1 MMRIALVSDI
11 HGNLLALEAV
21 VADIKRRGVDLV
33 INIGDSLSGPLLP
46 LETARFLMA
55 QDSIHLAGNHERQIL
70 TLHAGSGASDT
81 YAHSQLTSKELEWIA
96 GLLPVRQITPDVLAC
111 HGTPTSDVTG
121 LLQTVDAAATAAE
134 IEARLDGVDAGLIV
148 CGHTHVPRSVRSARG
163 QLIVNPGSVGQPA
176 YADDQPYPHVV
187 ESGSPDARYGI
198 VEHIGGQWRS
208 SLFAIPYRHAEM
220 AALAKSR
227 GRLDWECALLTGY
240 MPRNLQ

>member
-1 MMRIALVSDI
+1 MRIALVSDI

-21 VADIKRRGVDLV
+21 VADITRRGADLIV
-33 INIGDSLSGPLLP
+33 NIGDSLSGPLLP

-55 QDSIHLAGNHERQIL
+55 QDWIHLAGNHERQIL
-70 TLHAGSGASDT
+70 TLHADSGASDT
-81 YAHSQLTSKELEWIA
+81 YARSQLTSRELAWIG
-96 GLLPVRQITPDVLAC
+96 GLQPVRQITPDVLAW
-111 HGTPTSDVTG
+111 HGTPATDVSG
-121 LLQTVDAAATAAE
+121 LLQTVDAAATPAE
-134 IEARLDGVDAGLIV
+134 IAARLDGVNVARVV

-176 YADDQPYPHVV
+176 YADDHPYPHVI

-198 VEHIGGQWRS
+198 VEYIDGQWQS
-208 SLFAIPYRHAEM
+208 SHFAIPYRHAEM

-240 MPRNLQ
+240 MPR

>member
-1 MMRIALVSDI
+1 MRIALVSDI

-46 LETARFLMA
+46 LETAQFLMA
-55 QDSIHLAGNHERQIL
+55 QDWIHLAGNHERQIL

-81 YAHSQLTSKELEWIA
+81 FAHSQLTSNELNWIA
-96 GLLPVRQITPDVLAC
+96 GLQPVRQMTPDVLAC

-134 IEARLDGVDAGLIV
+134 IEARVDGVDAGLIV

-176 YADDQPYPHVV
+176 YADDQPYPHVI

-198 VEHIGGQWRS
+198 VEHLEGQWRS
-208 SLFAIPYRHAEM
+208 SLFASAYRHAEM

-240 MPRNLQ
+240 MPRDSQ